1 MRIGIDVGGTNTDS
15 VLINKNKIIS
25 SFKTNT
31 SEDISSS
38 VKLCISKVIQNKS
51 KEKIN
56 SIIIGTTHLIN
67 DLLERKNLSKTGV
80 IRLCGP
86 STRLLKPLCDWPS
99 DIKKTN
105 NFIINFTD
113 GGLEFDGRE
122 ISAINKSEIQK
133 LCEIYKK
140 QNVESIAIT
149 GIFASVNPYQELEVK
164 NIILNEMGKIPVSMS
179 HQIGRI
185 GLLERENATIL
196 NSMLSKSAKKTFANL
211 TKIIIDLDL
220 KSKIYITQKDGTMAS
235 INDALNYPIFSL
247 SSGPTNSMRG
257 AAYLSGIKDGI
268 VIDIG
273 GTSTDIGMLINSFP
287 KES

>member
-15 VLINKNKIIS
+15 VLIDKNKILS

-38 VKLCISKVIQNKS
+38 VKLCISKVIQNRS

-67 DLLERKNLSKTGV
+67 DLLERKNLSKTSA

-99 DIKKTN
+99 DIKKEGD
-105 NFIINFTD
+105 FITNFTN

-122 ISAINKSEIQK
+122 ISAVNKSEIQK

-164 NIILNEMGKIPVSMS
+164 NIKWAKFQYPCHTKLE
-179 HQIGRI
+179 
-185 GLLERENATIL
+185 GL
-196 NSMLSKSAKKTFANL
+196 
-211 TKIIIDLDL
+211 D
-220 KSKIYITQKDGTMAS
+220 Y
-235 INDALNYPIFSL
+235 
-247 SSGPTNSMRG
+247 
-257 AAYLSGIKDGI
+257 
-268 VIDIG
+268 
-273 GTSTDIGMLINSFP
+273 
-287 KES
+287 